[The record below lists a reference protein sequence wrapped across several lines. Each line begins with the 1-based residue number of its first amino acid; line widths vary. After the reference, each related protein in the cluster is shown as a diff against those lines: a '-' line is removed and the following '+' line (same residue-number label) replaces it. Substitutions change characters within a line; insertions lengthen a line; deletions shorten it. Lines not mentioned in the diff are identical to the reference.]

1 MRKLYT
7 LILLFFC
14 TYNLSAQ
21 IAKTQVVRLSCIV
34 NTNGTITLTWPKE
47 NYTGVFKVYKRIDA
61 NMQDWGIA
69 IATVPGNENTFTDA
83 SFKLGD
89 AFEYMVVK
97 SLGSANDAIGYVYAG
112 NKYEAPLKKKGII
125 LLIDRNMEVPLS
137 NELLQLRKDLTG
149 EGYEI
154 TNVFVERTQSSAEVK
169 ELVKIAL
176 NTFLPKPE
184 VLLII
189 GHVPVP
195 YSGFYSRNGDAPP
208 PDGHIEGS
216 GDHTGAWPAD
226 VFYAIHE
233 TDAFSDLYVTCT
245 TGAQARH
252 HNIAGDGKWDQT
264 KLPFAPQ
271 LEVGR
276 IDLYNMNSFGKSD
289 TVLLKNYL
297 NRNHLWRTAQWKV
310 TERALIDNNF
320 GSLNLASTGYANFA
334 ALVKADSVFDN
345 RDYFTAQKRGSYLWS
360 YGCGAGSYTSCNGIG
375 NTANFVNDSFENVFT
390 ILAGS
395 FFGDWDITN
404 NFLRAPL
411 ASKSLAS
418 FWGGIPKWY
427 MHHMGLGERI
437 GKGVKISQS
446 NTDFY
451 FSGNFNS
458 SQNSMHIALMGDPTL
473 RQHNLPQVTQLVAVS
488 ANKKVQLNWT
498 SAGVGALYA
507 VYKYD
512 TTNKVFNRVNNQ
524 LLSDT
529 FYTDEQ
535 NYFSGNYQ
543 YAVCAADYVST
554 PSGSYLNRGSGAF
567 AQVNHVNALV
577 QEKPLDVAL
586 EVYPNPIAAGSGLN
600 LNLNTTIKAHILAE
614 WYNLNGSLVK
624 SQEVKD
630 NNLETPQVPQGCY
643 LLKLKMDDQ
652 VITKKILIY

>member
-1 MRKLYT
+1 MRKIYT
-7 LILLFFC
+7 FLLLLILAC
-14 TYNLSAQ
+14 NLSAQ
-21 IAKTQVVRLSCIV
+21 IAKTQVVRLSCIP

-47 NYTGVFKVYKRIDA
+47 TYSGVFKIYKRINQDV
-61 NMQDWGIA
+61 QDWGEA
-69 IATVPGNENTFTDA
+69 IATVPGNENTFTDET
-83 SFKLGD
+83 FKLGE
-89 AFEYMVVK
+89 AYEYMIVK
-97 SLGSANDAIGYVYAG
+97 SIGSTNDAIGYIYAG
-112 NKYEAPLKKKGII
+112 NKFEAPIKKKGII

-137 NELLQLRKDLTG
+137 AELLQLRRDLTG

-154 TNVFVERTQSSAEVK
+154 TNVFVERNQSAAEVK
-169 ELVKIAL
+169 ELVNTAL
-176 NTFLPKPE
+176 NTSLSKPE
-184 VLLII
+184 VLFII

-195 YSGFYSRNGDAPP
+195 YSGFYSKNGDAPP

-233 TDAFSDLYVTCT
+233 AGAFSDLYVTCT
-245 TGAQARH
+245 SGAQTRH
-252 HNIAGDGKWDQT
+252 HNIASDGKWDQT

-297 NRNHLWRTAQWKV
+297 NRNHQWRTAQWQV

-334 ALVKADSVFDN
+334 ALVKADSIFDN
-345 RDYFTAQKRGSYLWS
+345 RDYFTFQKRGSYLWS
-360 YGCGAGSYTSCNGIG
+360 YGCGAGSYTSCSGIG

-427 MHHMGLGERI
+427 VHHMGLGERI

-451 FSGNFNS
+451 FSGNFNA

-473 RQHNLPQVTQLVAVS
+473 RQHNLPQVTQLFAVS
-488 ANKKVQLNWT
+488 SNKNVQLNWT
-498 SAGVGALYA
+498 SAGVGATYA

-512 TTNKVFNRVNNQ
+512 TTSKVFNRVNNQ
-524 LLSDT
+524 LITDT

-543 YAVCAADYVST
+543 YAVFAAGYIST
-554 PSGSYLNRGSGAF
+554 PSGSYLNRGPGAF
-567 AQVNHVNALV
+567 AQVNHINALV
-577 QEKPLDVAL
+577 QEKSKDLSI
-586 EVYPNPIAAGSGLN
+586 EVYPNPVAAGSGLN
-600 LNLNTTIKAHILAE
+600 LNVSSNFKTPLIAE
-614 WYNLNGSLVK
+614 WYNLNGSLIQTEAV
-624 SQEVKD
+624 ED
-630 NNLETPQVPQGCY
+630 NNLKTPQVSQGCY
-643 LLKLKMDDQ
+643 LLKLKMDEQ
-652 VITKKILIY
+652 VLTKKVFIY